1 VDVRREDCD
10 FVNVGVSLILMLV
23 DSVTVPEAVS
33 ESVRADETLIEIDAV
48 SVAVNEREYDSV
60 RVIVVVFDKVEDNV
74 LLRVS
79 SSVVERETVLV
90 TVWLMLFDTEAVVDK
105 DVEAVSSIVSVCE
118 RLSDGAF
125 VTLVE

>member
-1 VDVRREDCD
+1 MDVRREDCD